1 MIEQGLLKLKGN
13 SLLQRWRENYPF
25 NFLLEIFNYYHYN
38 GQTVALNCLMR
49 LWFYLNLYPHE
60 KNGRLQSCETL
71 LFPPVKEKEERA
83 SEEDRVTGKWGCIH
97 SPSEEEYLLKHGKP
111 EVFWQLSTPLFLI
124 KVGAAS
130 LHHKSNTLVSSV
142 PSGIQSTLPVI

>member
-83 SEEDRVTGKWGCIH
+83 SEEDPCDGQVRLH
-97 SPSEEEYLLKHGKP
+97 SQPIRRGIPIETRETRGILAATY
-111 EVFWQLSTPLFLI
+111 TPP
-124 KVGAAS
+124 AS

-142 PSGIQSTLPVI
+142 PFGIQSGLPVI